1 MQNSQT
7 QALTVAETLDIVD
20 SNDVISAKNSSLAL
34 MVNALRNYD
43 GPMLIQEQFLMAF
56 DPEFQEALSSA
67 YGSEPV
73 QFETFANRDVKI
85 LGMIIEEHGAYN
97 GKDGLYH
104 PEGFFRILM
113 LTDIENSSGQLT
125 LIKSSSVPLGL
136 HVLHILQNRG
146 WYLFEE
152 PITYRFS
159 LGVPSRVHSIYNIS
173 NDVKKVLLS
182 KKGKKKDATS

>member
-7 QALTVAETLDIVD
+7 QALTVAETLDVVD

-43 GPMLIQEQFLMAF
+43 GPMLIQEQFLMNF
-56 DPEFQEALSSA
+56 DAETQETLSSA

-73 QFETFANRDVKI
+73 PFKAFANRDVKV
-85 LGMIIEEHGAYN
+85 LGIIIEEHGAYN

-104 PEGFFRILM
+104 PEGFFRILF
-113 LTDIENSSGQLT
+113 LTDIENASGQLT
-125 LIKSSSVPLGL
+125 VIKSSSSSLGL
-136 HVLHILQNRG
+136 HVLHILANRG
-146 WYLFEE
+146 WYLFDE

-159 LGVPSRVHSIYNIS
+159 LGAESNAHSIYNVS
-173 NDVKKVLLS
+173 HDVKATLLG
-182 KKGKKKDATS
+182 KKGKKKNATS